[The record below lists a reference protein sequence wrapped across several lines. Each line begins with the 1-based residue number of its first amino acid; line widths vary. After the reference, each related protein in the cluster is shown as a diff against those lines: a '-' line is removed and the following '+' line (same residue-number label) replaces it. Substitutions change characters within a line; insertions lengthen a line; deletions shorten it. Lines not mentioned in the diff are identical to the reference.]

1 MCIYGSIYQ
10 GIYACI
16 SSYIFTLMIYNWDDA
31 RTDGWLDG
39 WIDGWR
45 CVSTHIC
52 IHICVCVFMRIY
64 IYMYIES
71 IRSLNKF
78 QMSWE
83 DKWRVGNLGWEW
95 LSLSL
100 SLFLSILS

>member
-10 GIYACI
+10 GIYACT

-52 IHICVCVFMRIY
+52 IHICVGVFMRID
-64 IYMYIES
+64 IYVYRIHSEP
-71 IRSLNKF
+71 K
-78 QMSWE
+78 
-83 DKWRVGNLGWEW
+83 
-95 LSLSL
+95 
-100 SLFLSILS
+100 